1 MSHSQPR
8 ALSPFLSWGA
18 RRNSG
23 PGWEE
28 TAKARGAAVRFG
40 IPRGKRASSGGRR
53 PRLPSARGLRGGGEE
68 RETGRQAPTY
78 PPPCPRPAQ
87 LEGHAREEAT
97 LPKLPA
103 PLARPTGAKSCCR
116 ARRRTSAP
124 SARGPQ
130 EPPLPAE
137 GNLSAR
143 RLDRPHGTRARAR

>member
-28 TAKARGAAVRFG
+28 TAKARGGGCPFRN
-40 IPRGKRASSGGRR
+40 PPGKESLEWWTPPPPPQCQRAE
-53 PRLPSARGLRGGGEE
+53 GGGE
-68 RETGRQAPTY
+68 RDRQAPTY

-137 GNLSAR
+137 ENLSAR
-143 RLDRPHGTRARAR
+143 RLDLPRGTRAHAR